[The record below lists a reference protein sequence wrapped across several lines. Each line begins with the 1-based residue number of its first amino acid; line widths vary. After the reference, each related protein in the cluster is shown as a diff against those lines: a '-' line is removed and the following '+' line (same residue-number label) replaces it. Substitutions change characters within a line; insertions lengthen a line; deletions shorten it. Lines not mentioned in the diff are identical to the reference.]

1 VDAVPDTLAHRKI
14 FGVLVADTN
23 TVVQPE
29 LDDLRPAGVSN
40 QTARFGFGNVLEAL
54 SAAAGQLVACRPDA
68 VLIALST
75 EFLPDGLAFMQLA
88 ADQVAQRAGV
98 PVVTA
103 PTATQAALRRVG
115 ARRVGVVTPFDAEAN
130 GHVRAAFETEGFA
143 VVSIEGL
150 ACPTLDAIARS
161 SLDDIRRAFQA
172 VDRPEADALV
182 HVGGGLPVVHLV
194 DELERRFA
202 KPVVAC
208 NAALYWAALRAAGIE
223 DRVPGF
229 GRLLA
234 EC

>member
-1 VDAVPDTLAHRKI
+1 MPDTIAYRRI

-40 QTARFGFGNVLEAL
+40 QTARFGFGNVLEGL

-68 VLIALST
+68 LLIALST
-75 EFLPDGLAFMQLA
+75 EFLPDGLAFMELA
-88 ADQVAQRAGV
+88 AEQVAQRAGL
-98 PVVTA
+98 PVFTA
-103 PTATQAALRRVG
+103 PQATQAALRRVG

-130 GHVRAAFETEGFA
+130 GHVREALEGEGFA
-143 VVSIEGL
+143 VASIEGL
-150 ACPTLDAIARS
+150 ACPSLDAIARTP
-161 SLDDIRRAFQA
+161 LEAVHHAFQA
-172 VDRPEADALV
+172 VDRPEVDALV

-194 DELERRFA
+194 DALERRFA

-208 NAALYWAALRAAGIE
+208 NAALYWAALRATGID
-223 DRVPGF
+223 DRLPGF

>member
-1 VDAVPDTLAHRKI
+1 VPDTLAHRKI

-29 LDDLRPAGVSN
+29 LDDLRPVGVSN
-40 QTARFGFGNVLEAL
+40 QTARFGFGNVVESLE
-54 SAAAGQLVACRPDA
+54 AAAGQLMACRPDA
-68 VLIALST
+68 LLIALST
-75 EFLPDGLAFMQLA
+75 EFLPGGLGLMQLA
-88 ADQVAQRAGV
+88 ADRVAERAGV
-98 PVVTA
+98 PVFTA
-103 PTATQAALRRVG
+103 PQATQEALRRLG

-130 GHVRAAFETEGFA
+130 GHVREAFEGEGFA
-143 VVSIEGL
+143 VASIEGL
-150 ACPTLDAIARS
+150 ACPSLDAIARTS
-161 SLDDIRRAFQA
+161 REDIRRAFQA

-208 NAALYWAALRAAGIE
+208 NAALYWAALRGSGIE
-223 DRVPGF
+223 DRMPGF

-234 EC
+234 AC